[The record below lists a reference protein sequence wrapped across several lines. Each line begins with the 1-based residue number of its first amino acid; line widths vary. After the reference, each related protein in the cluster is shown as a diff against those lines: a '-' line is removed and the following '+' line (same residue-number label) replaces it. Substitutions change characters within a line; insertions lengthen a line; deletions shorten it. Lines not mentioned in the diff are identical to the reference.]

1 MFHNAAN
8 IAELFTFNSCQ
19 NLINNQT
26 KFNIEPV
33 SSCVDRCDSFI
44 DMYNNK
50 KQVCPFSNPRYKV
63 GTAMCVF

>member
-33 SSCVDRCDSFI
+33 NISLTQIFVAIKNLRHGCI
-44 DMYNNK
+44 Y
-50 KQVCPFSNPRYKV
+50 
-63 GTAMCVF
+63 

>member
-33 SSCVDRCDSFI
+33 NISLTQIFVAIKNLRHLSVYI
-44 DMYNNK
+44 G
-50 KQVCPFSNPRYKV
+50 NPNLERGKL
-63 GTAMCVF
+63 